1 MDIDP
6 AMLRVTY
13 DRVPEDGVSGYMIR
27 YRRVDV
33 NDTQPYNNVMVR
45 NSSIVEVNITGLV
58 AFVNYSVE
66 VAAIDSHNNIG
77 NFSNALFSLSGQ
89 DSK

>member
-33 NDTQPYNNVMVR
+33 NDTKPYSNVMIR
-45 NSSIVEVNITGLV
+45 NSAIVEVDITGLV

-77 NFSNALFSLSGQ
+77 YFSNALFSLSGQ